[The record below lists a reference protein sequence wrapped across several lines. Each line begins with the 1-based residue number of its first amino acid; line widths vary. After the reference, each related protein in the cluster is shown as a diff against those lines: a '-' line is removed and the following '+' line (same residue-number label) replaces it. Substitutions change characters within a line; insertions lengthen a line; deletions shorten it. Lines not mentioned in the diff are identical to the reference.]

1 MNEIFTSA
9 EQRQFLSFENNLIVL
24 DCRIVLVTNL
34 ANQFRKFR
42 KISKNMV

>member
-9 EQRQFLSFENNLIVL
+9 EQRQFLSFENNLKVL

-34 ANQFRKFR
+34 ANQFRKFLE
-42 KISKNMV
+42 IPKNMV